1 MTKVAIYCRVDHGS
15 IAYGQ
20 FAIERQKKQL
30 ERYAKNTGMRIA
42 GCYTDCGYR
51 GSDLDRPGLVK
62 LQKAWKAGRF
72 DAVVVVKKD
81 RLYSGILQNAPEWQ
95 FKVISLTE
103 RENIQKK
110 KNVNLYSR

>member
-15 IAYGQ
+15 VAYGQ
-20 FAIERQKKQL
+20 FAIEQQKKQL
-30 ERYAKNTGMRIA
+30 ERYAKNTDMRIA

-72 DAVVVVKKD
+72 DAVIVVKKD
-81 RLYSGILQNAPEWQ
+81 RLYSGILQNAPEWP
-95 FKVISLTE
+95 FMVISLTE

-110 KNVNLYSR
+110 KSVNLYLR